1 MVLWEYGYLVIVRDF
16 FSYPQNFRLGW
27 KIAGVIHS
35 GGVFFDQ
42 NVDMWYSDR
51 YGKVCLMDELYIYFE
66 VQGREF
72 VYGVDE

>member
-1 MVLWEYGYLVIVRDF
+1 MVLWDFGYLVIKRTF
-16 FSYPQNFRLGW
+16 FSYPQNYRCGW
-27 KIAGVIHS
+27 GIGGVIHS
-35 GGVFFDQ
+35 EGVFFDQ

-72 VYGVDE
+72 VYRVDE